1 MPATPMSLLNQIR
14 DGALAA
20 AKSER
25 VDERI
30 IPSLESLLRLR
41 PEARA
46 LGLSQQKNMAAM
58 QAGGYRSAFRGRGID
73 FEEVRIYQPGDD
85 IRTMDWRVTAR
96 TGEPHTK
103 VYREERER
111 PVLFLVD
118 QSPSM
123 MFGTRVAF
131 KSVVAARAAALIAWA
146 ALDNN
151 DRVGG
156 LVFCGDQHRE
166 LRPTARRLGVLQ
178 LCRTL
183 SAGSLANMNE
193 RADGNTL
200 NAALVQF
207 SRISRPGAMIF
218 LISDFREIDEDT
230 PQHFGRVARHCDVVT
245 LLVYDPMEAAPPAP
259 GRYPVTDGDA
269 FLTLDTTPSGARKAY
284 RHILSERIE
293 AVSSMSLKN
302 GAHFHA
308 LSCDDPLTTSLR
320 HGLQHRY
327 H

>member
-1 MPATPMSLLNQIR
+1 MSLLDQIR
-14 DGALAA
+14 DTALAA
-20 AKSER
+20 PGSES
-25 VDERI
+25 VDETI

-46 LGLSQQKNMAAM
+46 LGLSHQKNMAFS

-118 QSPSM
+118 QGPSM

-156 LVFCGDQHRE
+156 LVFRGNQHRE
-166 LRPTARRLGVLQ
+166 LRPTARRQGVLQ
-178 LCRTL
+178 LCRAL
-183 SAGSLANMNE
+183 SAGSLEDMSKGTQENA
-193 RADGNTL
+193 L
-200 NAALVQF
+200 NLALVQF
-207 SRISRPGAMIF
+207 SRISRPGSMIF
-218 LISDFREIDEDT
+218 LISDFRETDADT
-230 PQHFGRVARHCDVVT
+230 PQHFGRVARRCDVVT
-245 LLVYDPMEAAPPAP
+245 LLVYDPMEAAPPQP

-269 FLTLDTTPSGARKAY
+269 FLTLDTTPIGARKAY
-284 RHILSERIE
+284 RHILADRIDT
-293 AVSSMSLKN
+293 VSSMCRKN

-308 LSCDDPLTTSLR
+308 LSCDDPLTASLR
-320 HGLQHRY
+320 YGLQHRY

>member
-1 MPATPMSLLNQIR
+1 MSLLDQIR
-14 DGALAA
+14 DAALTASGADG
-20 AKSER
+20 
-25 VDERI
+25 VDETI

-46 LGLSQQKNMAAM
+46 LGLSHQRNMAAL

-85 IRTMDWRVTAR
+85 IRSMDWRVTAR

-118 QSPSM
+118 QGPSM

-131 KSVVAARAAALIAWA
+131 KSVIAARAAALIAWA

-156 LVFCGDQHRE
+156 LVFRGEHHRE
-166 LRPTARRLGVLQ
+166 LRATSRRLGVLR
-178 LCRTL
+178 LCRAL
-183 SAGSLANMNE
+183 SAGSLEDMNE
-193 RADGNTL
+193 RAQGNTL
-200 NAALVQF
+200 NTAMVQF
-207 SRISRPGAMIF
+207 SRIARPGSMIF
-218 LISDFREIDEDT
+218 LISDFREVDEDT
-230 PQHFGRVARHCDVVT
+230 PQHFGRVARRCDVVA
-245 LLVYDPMEAAPPAP
+245 LLVYDPIEAAPPEP
-259 GRYPVTDGDA
+259 GRYPVTDGAA

-284 RHILSERIE
+284 RHILADRIDT
-293 AVSSMSLKN
+293 VSSMCRRN

-308 LSCDDPLTTSLR
+308 LSSSDALTTSLR
-320 HGLQHRY
+320 QGLRHRY

>member
-1 MPATPMSLLNQIR
+1 MSLLDQLR
-14 DGALAA
+14 DVARPASG
-20 AKSER
+20 SPDD
-25 VDERI
+25 VV

-41 PEARA
+41 PEARS
-46 LGLSQQKNMAAM
+46 LGLSQKNMAAF

-118 QSPSM
+118 QGPSM

-131 KSVVAARAAALIAWA
+131 KSVIAARAAALIAWA

-156 LVFCGDQHRE
+156 LVYRGERHRE
-166 LRPTARRLGVLQ
+166 LRPTSRRQGVLQ
-178 LCRTL
+178 LCRAL
-183 SAGSLANMNE
+183 SDGSLDDMNQSTH
-193 RADGNTL
+193 GNAL
-200 NAALVQF
+200 NSGLVQF
-207 SRISRPGAMIF
+207 ARIARPGSMLF
-218 LISDFREIDEDT
+218 LISDFREVDEST
-230 PQHFGRVARHCDVVT
+230 PQHFVRIARHSDVVVI
-245 LLVYDPMEAAPPAP
+245 LVYDPMEANPPEP
-259 GRYPVTDGDA
+259 GRYPVTDGTT
-269 FLTLDTTPSGARKAY
+269 FLTLDTTPRGARKAY
-284 RHILSERIE
+284 RNILRDRIDT
-293 AVSSMSLKN
+293 VSSLCRKN
-302 GAHFHA
+302 GAHFHP
-308 LSCDDPLTTSLR
+308 LSSDDHLTKSLR
-320 HGLQHRY
+320 QGLHQRY